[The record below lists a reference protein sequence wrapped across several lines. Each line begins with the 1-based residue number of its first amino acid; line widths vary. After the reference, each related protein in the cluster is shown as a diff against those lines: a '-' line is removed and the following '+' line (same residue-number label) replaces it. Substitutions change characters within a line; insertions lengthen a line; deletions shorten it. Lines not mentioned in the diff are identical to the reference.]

1 MYLETKQTTTETGAS
16 SFVLLCCH
24 LRELLKSLLWW
35 HFGLKY
41 LCASLMVG
49 EFSKGSVRHRGQVA
63 STAAVCLLPVKIQSR
78 SWSSLFGAFT
88 FGVFVTILAGFWW
101 LLSLDN

>member
-1 MYLETKQTTTETGAS
+1 M
-16 SFVLLCCH
+16 
-24 LRELLKSLLWW
+24 LWW

-49 EFSKGSVRHRGQVA
+49 EFSKGSVRHRGRVA
-63 STAAVCLLPVKIQSR
+63 STAAVCLLPVKRQSR
-78 SWSSLFGAFT
+78 SWCSYLVAFAV
-88 FGVFVTILAGFWW
+88 GVFLTILAGFWW